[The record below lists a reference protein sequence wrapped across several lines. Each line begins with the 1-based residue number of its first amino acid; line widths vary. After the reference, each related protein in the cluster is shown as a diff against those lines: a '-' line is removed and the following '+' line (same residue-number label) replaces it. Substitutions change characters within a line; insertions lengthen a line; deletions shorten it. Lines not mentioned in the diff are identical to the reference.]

1 MPPMKTFYSLV
12 SAIPRQ
18 IYLATAILLYLVML
32 AMGAVEP
39 TVDALPGRESYSKIY
54 HLVFFFGLAGLL
66 WFGLRNASVRTVTLL
81 IAVAGAIDELHQYFL
96 PFRHGRITDVLI
108 DTLAGLMAALILHH
122 LRRQAD
128 EFVRAQQ
135 L

>member
-1 MPPMKTFYSLV
+1 
-12 SAIPRQ
+12 
-18 IYLATAILLYLVML
+18 LATAILLYLVML